1 MRDLLSNR
9 STSYLWVW
17 RRISRNTWHPDHT
30 LLLLRLL
37 HCCAG
42 PRCGRSRGN
51 ISEAK
56 QMTSGSIWNP
66 SGRRSGRWPGAKCCG
81 SAAALAVNV
90 SQVEVLSTSLRWATA
105 DHALEHRQIICW
117 MRLEWELYFHSNNKT
132 FEIKCGVLRF
142 ILNLHPNKRSI
153 WRANLCIVF
162 MFQKHV
168 LSIQSVM

>member
-1 MRDLLSNR
+1 MASR
-9 STSYLWVW
+9 SHFAVAKAAA
-17 RRISRNTWHPDHT
+17 
-30 LLLLRLL
+30 LLRRAKMWEKQRK
-37 HCCAG
+37 HFWT
-42 PRCGRSRGN
+42 
-51 ISEAK
+51 K

-66 SGRRSGRWPGAKCCG
+66 SGRRSGRWPGVKCCG